1 MNKYAII
8 IIAMTI
14 SHSAFGAYVVD
25 VTFNGDTND
34 IYSVEIKKDK
44 GTKEFDAFL
53 EIHNA
58 ERIGLCEQIIVKRF
72 KVEEKKISL
81 SIQATSTELH
91 GFKVA
96 EVKGKKLK
104 YPILKVKSVSSSF
117 TLHRDSWVTI
127 GGGKDNEKPYLIM
140 VRVRQRASNQ

>member
-72 KVEEKKISL
+72 KV
-81 SIQATSTELH
+81 
-91 GFKVA
+91 A